1 MHTPIAV
8 HYQNSFLNF
17 FEDIFD
23 MNHDKAEVNKE
34 GLISKIQPPHYY
46 CDDSMVLVKIIIIII
61 FPLFALLAFCFRE
74 IVRAVKIKGFEAKCI
89 IDEKIGH
96 TSYLIKRVN
105 THFQNIHKRTNNY
118 DKEFFKYYADPYTLE
133 DFKNYADRLKC
144 RHPKFPSYRY
154 TDSSPYYLIAGA
166 YSNPEPPRYMSYK
179 HGFNNSEL
187 YMNPEAAFE
196 VEQKCAILEK
206 DEFKYSIESH
216 LNKYELRTPQTT
228 CSLDVMHLYQEQF
241 KTYQTEASNQANTIK
256 EMLKKRPESKG
267 REILIT
273 LVDDLYK
280 TFDTKIEG
288 ALKSIEEKKQ
298 KVLDQ
303 RKPVETGCNSVN
315 FKVASIEGKVAALN
329 EYLLDYTTDE
339 IKTMFGPSEK
349 LKSEEEVT
357 IRFDV
362 IGTLVKDSQ
371 NIEVVPFA
379 IAYNQN
385 DEDLPVAQ
393 QVN

>member
-23 MNHDKAEVNKE
+23 MNHKKAEVNKE
-34 GLISKIQPPHYY
+34 GLISKIYPPEPDYG
-46 CDDSMVLVKIIIIII
+46 DESMAIVKIIIIII

-96 TSYLIKRVN
+96 TSSEINRAK
-105 THFQNIHKRTNNY
+105 THFQSIHKRTNNY
-118 DKEFFKYYADPYTLE
+118 AKEFFNYYADPYTLE

-144 RHPKFPSYRY
+144 RYPKFPSYKF
-154 TDSSPYYLIAGA
+154 TDSSTYCLRSGA
-166 YSNPEPPRYMSYK
+166 FYNPEPPRYMSYK

-187 YMNPEAAFE
+187 YMNPEAAFA
-196 VEQKCAILEK
+196 VEQICAIFEK

-216 LNKYELRTPQTT
+216 LNKYDLHTPQTG
-228 CSLDVMHLYQEQF
+228 SLDQMHLYQEQF
-241 KTYQTEASNQANTIK
+241 KTYQTEASNQADTIK
-256 EMLKKRPESKG
+256 ERLKTRPESQG

-280 TFDTKIEG
+280 KFDKKIER

-379 IAYNQN
+379 IASNQN